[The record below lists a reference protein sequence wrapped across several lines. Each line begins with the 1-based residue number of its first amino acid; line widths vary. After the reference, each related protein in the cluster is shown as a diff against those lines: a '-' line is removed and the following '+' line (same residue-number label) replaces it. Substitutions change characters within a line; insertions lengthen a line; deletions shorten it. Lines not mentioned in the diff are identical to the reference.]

1 MKLLAP
7 PRYLLKAANAAMT
20 PRRWHA
26 LSRIHIMRKLL
37 LAVLLFQVVNVF
49 GQNVGAEIASGPI
62 PFTNVA
68 SFLPTP
74 EVALA
79 KDRTGVAIAWL
90 MPGPDGDR
98 ISVVRLDG
106 TGHFTGQVQTI
117 PVASSELVYVIA
129 PSIAAAPRGDGF
141 TLAWLEIVSTSP
153 QVTRAVYCRLDRDL
167 KPSSPAVL
175 ITIYK
180 PLTAPAIVR
189 SGKTTW
195 ISAGAS
201 AWQLRDDG
209 SLDGPLNAG
218 TDATDMTVATDFP
231 QIVGRDR
238 LSSSAF
244 TCDKLPGC
252 SAASAGPFRGFC
264 IETCRKFQYSYLLR
278 FTSLYSLSAATQ
290 NAFDNDAAPAAG
302 NNGRDVAVVWFRGAQ
317 ATGGF
322 VVMSRVSPPSFTDF
336 LAATNQPH
344 IIGAFGAD
352 VGPTRADIASDG
364 ERYVVVWRT
373 ANSDATHDIVGA
385 SIDRAGNV
393 VPLMIATS
401 TADERDPSVVSMGDG
416 TFLVAYEKVSN
427 GQRQIAGRF
436 VTFDPRTRAVR

>member
-1 MKLLAP
+1 
-7 PRYLLKAANAAMT
+7 
-20 PRRWHA
+20 
-26 LSRIHIMRKLL
+26 MRKLL
-37 LAVLLFQVVNVF
+37 LAVLLFQAVNAF
-49 GQNVGAEIASGPI
+49 AQTVGAEIASGPL

-74 EVALA
+74 AVSLA

-90 MPGPDGDR
+90 MPGDSGDR
-98 ISVVRLDG
+98 IWVVRLDA
-106 TGHFTGQVQTI
+106 TGHFTGQIQII
-117 PVASSELVYVIA
+117 PIASSELVYVVA

-141 TLAWLEIVSTSP
+141 MLAWLEIVSSSP
-153 QVTRAVYCRLDRDL
+153 PVTRAVYCRLDRDM
-167 KPSSPAVL
+167 KPATPAVL
-175 ITIYK
+175 NTIYK
-180 PLTAPAIVR
+180 QITAPAIVR

-218 TDATDMTVATDFP
+218 IDATDMTVATDFP

-252 SAASAGPFRGFC
+252 STVPAGPFRGFC
-264 IETCRKFQYSYLLR
+264 ADYCQKFQYSYLLR
-278 FTSLYSLSAATQ
+278 FTSLYSLSAASQ
-290 NAFDNDAAPAAG
+290 NPFDNDAAPAAG
-302 NNGRDVAVVWFRGAQ
+302 NNGRDVAMVWFRGAQ
-317 ATGGF
+317 ATGGS

-336 LAATNQPH
+336 VAATNQPR

-385 SIDRAGNV
+385 AIDRAGTV
-393 VPLMIATS
+393 IPLTIATS
-401 TADERDPSVVSMGDG
+401 TADERDPSVVSMGNG
-416 TFLVAYEKVSN
+416 TFLVAYEKVRD

-436 VTFDPRTRAVR
+436 VTFDSRSRAVR